1 MSNKEEENYLDNLL
15 KNVMEPHPVQPRE
28 RGTDDVEEMLTEE
41 PAEDSTNNLTI
52 DMKTE
57 EAQDFNMD
65 DLMLYEP
72 ETEEQEETMEEEISE
87 PELNAEEQV
96 PYEPETEEQEET
108 MEEET
113 SEPELNAE
121 EQVPYELETEEQE
134 ETMEEEIS
142 EPERNAEEQVPDEP
156 ILEELAMGE
165 PIVEQA
171 LDSTNFS
178 LDELENTIS
187 EPTQVTEQN
196 LDMEDDVLDLDALEK
211 ELEEFST
218 VPEAA
223 EEMESEKMSDSLL
236 EDMEKESVQ
245 DLTLD
250 DDILKEM
257 GLDEPIVSLENTGE
271 EDDFSDVL
279 SLLGDDDSDLAEI
292 NDLLNK
298 SDDTEPVEDDMMN
311 LLNQMADDE
320 EKQFTQEKQIE
331 EKSKTEHPEA
341 VLEEAAADVQ
351 EGKAKKVKKKKVN
364 ADDEA
369 KGKKSGFF
377 GKLFHA
383 LTDEF
388 EPEPTEEELAKEAEE
403 KAAAKLE
410 AKTKK
415 DEEKKAKEEEKKA
428 KAEEKE
434 AAKKAKAEADAVKKR
449 EKQEAKEAKLAEKRA
464 KEEAERPKNQK
475 RISPKKM
482 VLVTI
487 FAASVLAGV
496 LLFTNLV
503 SEEGSL
509 QRARKAYYAG
519 NYQMVYVEMYGSQ
532 LEESDAIVQ
541 AKSKIILKMQRKYD
555 SYVNHLKMGQ
565 ELQAVNAL
573 IEGLRTYDSIN
584 LEAEQYGV
592 MAEVDEIKNNIVNVL
607 NANYGIS
614 EVQAREL
621 LQNEDVIAY
630 TKSLKYIIK

>member
-41 PAEDSTNNLTI
+41 SAEALTNNSTI
-52 DMKTE
+52 EMKPE
-57 EAQDFNMD
+57 ETQDFNMD
-65 DLMLYEP
+65 DLIPDEP
-72 ETEEQEETMEEEISE
+72 VTEETMEEEISE
-87 PELNAEEQV
+87 PELNQ
-96 PYEPETEEQEET
+96 
-108 MEEET
+108 
-113 SEPELNAE
+113 
-121 EQVPYELETEEQE
+121 
-134 ETMEEEIS
+134 
-142 EPERNAEEQVPDEP
+142 EEQVPDEP
-156 ILEELAMGE
+156 ILEELAMDE
-165 PIVEQA
+165 PIAEQT
-171 LDSTNFS
+171 LDAADFS
-178 LDELENTIS
+178 LDDLEDTIS
-187 EPTQVTEQN
+187 EPAQATEQN

-218 VPEAA
+218 VPEATA

-236 EDMEKESVQ
+236 EDMEKEPAQ
-245 DLTLD
+245 ELKLD

-257 GLDEPIVSLENTGE
+257 GLDEPMVSLENTGE

-292 NDLLNK
+292 NDLLKK
-298 SDDTEPVEDDMMN
+298 SDDTAPVEDDMMD

-331 EKSKTEHPEA
+331 EKPKTEQLE
-341 VLEEAAADVQ
+341 VMTEEASADVQ
-351 EGKAKKVKKKKVN
+351 EGKTKKVKKKK
-364 ADDEA
+364 ADADSEE
-369 KGKKSGFF
+369 KEKKPGFF

-434 AAKKAKAEADAVKKR
+434 AAKKAKAETDALKKR

-519 NYQMVYVEMYGSQ
+519 NYQTVYVEMYGSQ

-565 ELQAVNAL
+565 ELQALNAL

-614 EVQAREL
+614 EAQAREL
-621 LQNEDVIAY
+621 LQNEDEITY
-630 TKSLKYIIK
+630 TKSLNHIIMGDKSDLVSNSGMVQKAE

>member
-41 PAEDSTNNLTI
+41 SVEALTNNSTI
-52 DMKTE
+52 EMKPE
-57 EAQDFNMD
+57 ETQDFNMD
-65 DLMLYEP
+65 DLIPDEP
-72 ETEEQEETMEEEISE
+72 VTEEVMEEEVSE
-87 PELNAEEQV
+87 PELNHEEEV
-96 PYEPETEEQEET
+96 PY
-108 MEEET
+108 
-113 SEPELNAE
+113 
-121 EQVPYELETEEQE
+121 
-134 ETMEEEIS
+134 
-142 EPERNAEEQVPDEP
+142 EP
-156 ILEELAMGE
+156 ILEELAMDE
-165 PIVEQA
+165 PIAEQTGDA
-171 LDSTNFS
+171 ADFS
-178 LDELENTIS
+178 LDDLEDTLS
-187 EPTQVTEQN
+187 EPEQAAEQN
-196 LDMEDDVLDLDALEK
+196 MNMEDDVLDLDALEK
-211 ELEEFST
+211 ELEEFSA
-218 VPEAA
+218 VSEATA
-223 EEMESEKMSDSLL
+223 EEMESEKMSNSLL
-236 EDMEKESVQ
+236 EDMEKEPAQ
-245 DLTLD
+245 ELKLE

-257 GLDEPIVSLENTGE
+257 GLDEPIPALENTE
-271 EDDFSDVL
+271 KEDDFSDVL

-292 NDLLNK
+292 NDLLKK
-298 SDDTEPVEDDMMN
+298 SDDTEPVEDDMME

-320 EKQFTQEKQIE
+320 EKQFAQEKQIE
-331 EKSKTEHPEA
+331 EKPKTEQPEVMAEETSA
-341 VLEEAAADVQ
+341 VDIP
-351 EGKAKKVKKKKVN
+351 EGKIKKSKKKKTD
-364 ADDEA
+364 AAGEE
-369 KGKKSGFF
+369 KEKKSGFL

-434 AAKKAKAEADAVKKR
+434 AAKKAKAEADALKKR

-503 SEEGSL
+503 SKEGSL

-519 NYQMVYVEMYGSQ
+519 NYQTVYVEMYGSE

-565 ELQAVNAL
+565 ELQALNAL
-573 IEGLRTYDSIN
+573 IEGLRTYDFIN

-607 NANYGIS
+607 SANYGLS
-614 EVQAREL
+614 EAQAREL
-621 LQNEDVIAY
+621 LQNEDEITY
-630 TKSLKYIIK
+630 TKSLNHIIMGNKSDLVSNSDMVQKAE